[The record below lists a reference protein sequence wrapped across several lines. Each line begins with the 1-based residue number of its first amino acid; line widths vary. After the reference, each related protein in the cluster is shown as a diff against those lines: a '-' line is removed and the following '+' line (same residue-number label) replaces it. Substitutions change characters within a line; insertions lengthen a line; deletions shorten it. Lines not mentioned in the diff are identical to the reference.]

1 MSDIFREVEE
11 DVRRERYE
19 KLWKE
24 YGDYIIAAAAFL
36 VIGAA
41 GWQLWRYYEQRETL
55 RASSE
60 YTAAQQLLDSGQT
73 AAAAQAYGKLA
84 DDAPG
89 GYATV
94 SRLQEAGA
102 LLAAGR
108 TDDSLKLY
116 NQIMQGNDPMLAA
129 VARVR
134 AAWIIADTAPKSDVQ
149 SMLAPLTDPN
159 SAWNS
164 MAREVLAY
172 ADYHAG
178 NMKQALADYQSL
190 AKDKNAP
197 ASLHQRSA
205 AMAIYLSAGGGANFG
220 TVPTPTPIP
229 QQAAGP
235 AESPATQTPTAAPAA
250 PANPQGA
257 HPK

>member
-1 MSDIFREVEE
+1 VSDIFREVEE

-24 YGDYIIAAAAFL
+24 YGDYIIAGAAFL

-55 RASSE
+55 RAASE
-60 YTAAQQLLDSGQT
+60 YTAAQQLLDAGQT

-89 GYATV
+89 GYAAV

-108 TDDSLKLY
+108 PDDSLKLY
-116 NQIMQGNDPMLAA
+116 GQIAQGSDPMLAA

-134 AAWIIADTAPKSDVQ
+134 AAWVIADTAPKSDVQ
-149 SMLAPLTDPN
+149 TMLASLTEPN

-164 MAREVLAY
+164 VAREVLAY
-172 ADYHAG
+172 VDYRSG
-178 NMKQALADYQSL
+178 DIKQALADYQSL
-190 AKDKNAP
+190 AKDRNAP
-197 ASLHQRSA
+197 ASLHERSA
-205 AMAIYLSAGGGANFG
+205 AMATYLSAGGSQNFG
-220 TVPTPTPIP
+220 TVPAPQQPTIPSGTTPTPP
-229 QQAAGP
+229 
-235 AESPATQTPTAAPAA
+235 AAPAA
-250 PANPQGA
+250 PENPQGA